1 MQYGINLGAWNAVFA
16 VPSAVVDKHL
26 KLAGSAQLKALL
38 WLLRHAGEK
47 AGIDDVASAI
57 GLSRL
62 DTMDALQY
70 WVEAGLLSPMDDG
83 FAPSSSPSADE
94 TSVSSAKGSE
104 PSAPALDADPVSEK
118 QEAPV
123 STPSSPGKPSH
134 IPAPSP
140 KPDSREVL
148 RRAQECEDIAFLLQE
163 TQIRFGRPL
172 SPAEI
177 STLVWLHDYN
187 GLPTGVILMIIEF
200 AQSREK
206 CSMRYI
212 EKVAVNW
219 ADEEIDTLEKAE
231 RKLAQIHTAQ
241 CNWNQLCSALGI
253 SSRSP
258 SAREATYTERWM
270 QEWSFSTDI
279 IRMAYEE
286 CVNNTGNLNFSY
298 MNKVLER
305 WHKANVKT
313 PKDVVAVLNKGKPN
327 LNKSS
332 LSGPASFDLDAYER
346 MTQVMPGVKKEE

>member
-38 WLLRHAGEK
+38 WLLRHAGEQTD
-47 AGIDDVASAI
+47 ADDVASAI

-70 WVEAGLLSPMDDG
+70 WVEAGLLCPVDDG
-83 FAPSSSPSADE
+83 YAPAASPSNEGACAPSAEQSVQ
-94 TSVSSAKGSE
+94 SVSQLVSASSKDKTEPSVSAAASQAKGNH
-104 PSAPALDADPVSEK
+104 V
-118 QEAPV
+118 
-123 STPSSPGKPSH
+123 
-134 IPAPSP
+134 PAPSP

-148 RRAQECEDIAFLLQE
+148 RRATECEDIAFLLQE

-212 EKVAVNW
+212 EKMAINW

-241 CNWNQLCSALGI
+241 CNWNKICTAFGI
-253 SSRSP
+253 PSRSP
-258 SAREATYTERWM
+258 SARETAYIQRWM
-270 QEWSFSTDI
+270 QDWSFSMDI
-279 IRMAYEE
+279 IRMAYEQ
-286 CVNNTGNLNFSY
+286 CVNYIGKLDFSY
-298 MNKVLER
+298 INKVLER

-313 PKDVVAVLNKGKPN
+313 PKDAVAVLNKGKSN
-327 LNKSS
+327 QAKNA

>member
-47 AGIDDVASAI
+47 ADVDDVASAI

-70 WVEAGLLSPMDDG
+70 WVEAGLLSPMEDG
-83 FAPSSSPSADE
+83 YAPAASPSSDSTSISSVEEPNSLSQPVPDSAEEKAESSASPSISQAR
-94 TSVSSAKGSE
+94 VGH
-104 PSAPALDADPVSEK
+104 V
-118 QEAPV
+118 
-123 STPSSPGKPSH
+123 
-134 IPAPSP
+134 PAPSP

-148 RRAQECEDIAFLLQE
+148 RRATECEDIAFLLQE

-206 CSMRYI
+206 CNMRYI
-212 EKVAVNW
+212 EKMAVNW

-241 CNWNQLCSALGI
+241 CNWNKICTAFGI

-258 SAREATYTERWM
+258 SAREDTYTQRWM
-270 QEWSFSTDI
+270 QEWSFSIDI
-279 IRMAYEE
+279 IRMAYEQ
-286 CVNNTGNLNFSY
+286 CVNYIGKLDFSY
-298 MNKVLER
+298 INKVLER

-313 PKDVVAVLNKGKPN
+313 PKDAVAVLNKGKPN
-327 LNKSS
+327 QAKST
-332 LSGPASFDLDAYER
+332 LSGPVSFDLDAYER